1 MYIYTTLFSI
11 KSDYLKAILISMSYI
26 IKIFFVTTLLSTSTI
41 VTNSLLA
48 IFAIPSF
55 YSCYL
60 FNELFKSHSYS
71 RKLDKLVNELSN
83 SVGKPMIDS
92 ASDNEDNKDN
102 KGKYFS
108 LFNTII
114 NARKFNIEILV
125 STFTEKGR
133 NRAIERTQKVIRCY
147 YLFGKELKSHFDKLK
162 ELGNKD
168 RTAQALVNEEVRKQL
183 SYKYVE
189 RTISIAQKVYEFF
202 NEIGEDKMQIKSF
215 SAEEI
220 SELSCDDIDFIFA
233 KLANLQK
240 EKNQED
246 QEGINQEEKDQ
257 VIYIE

>member
-1 MYIYTTLFSI
+1 
-11 KSDYLKAILISMSYI
+11 
-26 IKIFFVTTLLSTSTI
+26 
-41 VTNSLLA
+41 
-48 IFAIPSF
+48 
-55 YSCYL
+55 
-60 FNELFKSHSYS
+60 
-71 RKLDKLVNELSN
+71 
-83 SVGKPMIDS
+83 MIDS